1 MKEIYTDSVKR
12 KESKI
17 SFIFSPCP
25 YEDESAINHVENIDG
40 VSEGCAFGYPAV
52 VSRILGILQHDD
64 LDIIG
69 IDGAPAAD
77 FHRLANALQSKAAAD
92 GIELELVNTDS
103 ILLGSRELRNRLL
116 PYLPENLEDDPV
128 QMFGRLYDQPYTT
141 LFDPKKEAERKQFL
155 INAKKEGHKVVFYGA
170 GSCSEGFWPLL
181 DKMCFFDI
189 ANKTMFLRIKNNLYT
204 ALGDKDGIPVP
215 QQFRRIYY
223 IDFQLGI
230 HVRDRLIQE
239 GKLDYYLVSDRDRDT
254 MMISH
259 ESMRKLLGALVKRP
273 LRCKPF
279 YSEGVWGGNYI
290 MHMRNLPLD
299 QFRNIAW
306 SVDMNGMDQSVVIKV
321 DDKHYF
327 ELPFMTVIE
336 EYPNELLGKEI
347 ADRFGRLFPI
357 RFSYDDTFHSSGNMS
372 IQCHPGDAFCK
383 SHFGEYGRQDE
394 GYYVVATGHDAK
406 TYLGFKNGVKVD
418 DFCDMARKS
427 ETDKTNRI

>member
-1 MKEIYTDSVKR
+1 LKEIYTDSVKR

-77 FHRLANALQSKAAAD
+77 FH
-92 GIELELVNTDS
+92 
-103 ILLGSRELRNRLL
+103 
-116 PYLPENLEDDPV
+116 
-128 QMFGRLYDQPYTT
+128 
-141 LFDPKKEAERKQFL
+141 
-155 INAKKEGHKVVFYGA
+155 
-170 GSCSEGFWPLL
+170 
-181 DKMCFFDI
+181 
-189 ANKTMFLRIKNNLYT
+189 
-204 ALGDKDGIPVP
+204 
-215 QQFRRIYY
+215 
-223 IDFQLGI
+223 
-230 HVRDRLIQE
+230 
-239 GKLDYYLVSDRDRDT
+239 
-254 MMISH
+254 
-259 ESMRKLLGALVKRP
+259 
-273 LRCKPF
+273 
-279 YSEGVWGGNYI
+279 
-290 MHMRNLPLD
+290 
-299 QFRNIAW
+299 
-306 SVDMNGMDQSVVIKV
+306 
-321 DDKHYF
+321 
-327 ELPFMTVIE
+327 
-336 EYPNELLGKEI
+336 
-347 ADRFGRLFPI
+347 RFGRLFPI